1 MKFYLLLTPFLAML
15 CLSSVFAQYAPIGND
30 GVGWTWGAI
39 EGHLIDRDEEDEL
52 RQVERIRYAVNFRVR
67 AIDNISKI
75 ENLMIRPYL
84 GYDLDEHSTIWVG
97 YAFVPFE
104 EDGKTYHEQRLVQ
117 MFTYNGELGE
127 RKAIV
132 YYLRGMSEQRF
143 FNNSPDEMS
152 VRLRAFAKLVV
163 PIPFIPEKFNMR
175 LFVSDELLVN
185 ANSTEIRGDI
195 GRLENRFHAGIFHD
209 FKIKNTDATISV
221 AYMHR
226 NIEGAPNQHGIS
238 VGIRLYP
245 GRGLFKRKK
254 KRKLSS
260 KLLIL

>member
-1 MKFYLLLTPFLAML
+1 MKNFFLILTTLITMITSFSA
-15 CLSSVFAQYAPIGND
+15 FAQYAPIGSD

-39 EGHLIDRDEEDEL
+39 EGHLVDRDEEDEL
-52 RQVERIRYAVNFRVR
+52 RHLERIRYAVNLRVR
-67 AIDNISKI
+67 AIDNISQI

-84 GYDLDEHSTIWVG
+84 GYDLDEHTTIWVG

-104 EDGKTYHEQRLVQ
+104 ENGKTYHEQRLVQ

-127 RKAIV
+127 RKAII

-143 FNNSPDEMS
+143 FNNSPDEVS
-152 VRLRAFAKLVV
+152 LRLRAFAKLVV
-163 PIPFIPEKFNMR
+163 PIPFIPERFNMR
-175 LFVSDELLVN
+175 FFISDELLVN

-195 GRLENRFHAGIFHD
+195 GRLENRFHAGILYD
-209 FKIKNTDATISV
+209 FKVKNTDVTLSV

-226 NIEGAPNQHGIS
+226 NIQNAPNQHGVS

-245 GRGLFKRKK
+245 GRGLLKRKK
-254 KRKLSS
+254 KK
-260 KLLIL
+260 KALLF